1 MENGFINGFEN
12 WERILE
18 WRMDLIMEIRFEN
31 GFEIYKNYKYKSTF
45 NKNINF
51 LFLFLFLINFI

>member
-1 MENGFINGFEN
+1 MENGFDNN
-12 WERILE
+12 L
-18 WRMDLIMEIRFEN
+18 IRFEN